1 MLCTANYTWSNVP
14 GNSLMVTVK
23 TGNVVL
29 YTGTPDSGV
38 PFVNTNSTLSID
50 RAYTLTFEISD
61 ELNSTSVNYL
71 VQSSNI
77 FLRLSPK
84 TNAIGIGTYPQG
96 DKRVEIDDEWG
107 LYLHGQEVDE
117 RYLPTHSPVANENL
131 TIKRYDYG
139 SDNYQTGTFWGPY
152 LFFDDKSGDK
162 EFHLYDG
169 TVEKEF
175 EPKF

>member
-14 GNSLMVTVK
+14 GNSLTVTVK

-38 PFVNTNSTLSID
+38 PFVNTNITLSID

-61 ELNSTSVNYL
+61 ALNATSVNYL

-107 LYLHGQEVDE
+107 LYLHGQEADE
-117 RYLPTHSPVANENL
+117 RYARVGDIPVVPTKVSELQN
-131 TIKRYDYG
+131 D
-139 SDNYQTGTFWGPY
+139 SDFQTVSSADGKYQR
-152 LFFDDKSGDK
+152 KIS
-162 EFHLYDG
+162 
-169 TVEKEF
+169 V
-175 EPKF
+175 